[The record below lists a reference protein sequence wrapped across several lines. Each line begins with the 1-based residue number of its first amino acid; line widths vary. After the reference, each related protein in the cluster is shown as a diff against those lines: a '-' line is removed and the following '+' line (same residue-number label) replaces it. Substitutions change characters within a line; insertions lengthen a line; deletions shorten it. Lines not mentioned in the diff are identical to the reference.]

1 MARRK
6 GQITTSLHTK
16 GLNYYFVFISS
27 MVSHAEIYILKD
39 AQTFTLI
46 TCTVITQLVW
56 QIETYRLKN
65 AKVGLT
71 WAQSWCDC
79 DNNRPISSLI

>member
-6 GQITTSLHTK
+6 GQITTSHHTK

-46 TCTVITQLVW
+46 TCTVITQLV
-56 QIETYRLKN
+56 
-65 AKVGLT
+65 
-71 WAQSWCDC
+71 
-79 DNNRPISSLI
+79 